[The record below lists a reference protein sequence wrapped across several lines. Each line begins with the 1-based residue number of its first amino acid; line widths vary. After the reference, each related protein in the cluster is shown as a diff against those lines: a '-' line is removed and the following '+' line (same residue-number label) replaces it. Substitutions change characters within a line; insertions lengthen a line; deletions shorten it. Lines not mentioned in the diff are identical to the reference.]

1 MSTAGSRQMQGG
13 SHTFPPPPHT
23 HTPCLEGLLRA
34 EQPRARVTEGFVG
47 SKNPRCAQP
56 SGTAPVGKGLWWG
69 LHGLCVVSAPTALL
83 LVLGEIPSPTSPHPY
98 PHVPSPHTPHS
109 HHPLSSWFHGK
120 ISGVEAVQELQPP
133 EDGLFLVRESVRHPG
148 DYVLCV
154 SFGKEVI
161 HYRVLHR
168 ENTLSIDSEQY
179 FCNLIDMI
187 EVREPIVKDFGV
199 TLVWHTVMENLWGDP
214 DPIHVTSWPPHP
226 VASGGFTAAVGG
238 FCYSS
243 PFSTP

>member
-13 SHTFPPPPHT
+13 SHTFPPPTHT
-23 HTPCLEGLLRA
+23 HTMSGGAAEGRA
-34 EQPRARVTEGFVG
+34 AQSPGHRGICWLQKPPLCPTIWDSPGGEGAVVG
-47 SKNPRCAQP
+47 SAWPLC
-56 SGTAPVGKGLWWG
+56 
-69 LHGLCVVSAPTALL
+69 GLCSYCLAAGAGRDPQPH
-83 LVLGEIPSPTSPHPY
+83 IPSPLPPR
-98 PHVPSPHTPHS
+98 PLTPHLTFP
-109 HHPLSSWFHGK
+109 HPLSSWFHGK

-214 DPIHVTSWPPHP
+214 DPIHVTSWPHP

>member
-1 MSTAGSRQMQGG
+1 M
-13 SHTFPPPPHT
+13 
-23 HTPCLEGLLRA
+23 
-34 EQPRARVTEGFVG
+34 
-47 SKNPRCAQP
+47 
-56 SGTAPVGKGLWWG
+56 GKGLWWG

-98 PHVPSPHTPHS
+98 PHIPSPHTP
-109 HHPLSSWFHGK
+109 LSSWVHGK

-187 EVREPIVKDFGV
+187 EVRAPVVQDFGV

-214 DPIHVTSWPPHP
+214 DPIHVTSWPHP